1 MYHAYFLKSEKDDG
15 LYIGK
20 TSDIKR
26 RFYEHNSGKVQSTK
40 SRVPLILLGY
50 ESYETEA
57 EAIEMEKEWK
67 KGYRR
72 EKLKIRYNL

>member
-1 MYHAYFLKSEKDDG
+1 MYHVYFLKSEKDNS
-15 LYIGK
+15 LYMGK
-20 TSDIKR
+20 TNDIKR

-57 EAIEMEKEWK
+57 EAIKMEKEWK
-67 KGYRR
+67 KGYKR